1 MSIDQPFFPWV
12 AGAFPDQKVVFG
24 FSSMLKNQHRI
35 GVLAVQGAFEAHRRV
50 FRRLGVSSVL
60 VRTAEE
66 LAVIDALVLPGGE
79 SSSMLRLMESQGL
92 FVRIGKRID
101 SGLPVLAT
109 CAGVIL
115 LATRV
120 TPQQQSLGALDIDVE
135 RNAYGRQVFS
145 SVEAVRFSP
154 QYEGDTPYEAVFI
167 RAPRVTR
174 VGEGVETLAWR
185 GDDPVLVRSPGI
197 VAATFHPE
205 LGSGTL
211 IHELFLR
218 ELGRQP

>member
-1 MSIDQPFFPWV
+1 MFFGWRV
-12 AGAFPDQKVVFG
+12 QAPDQKAG
-24 FSSMLKNQHRI
+24 FEFPKMLKDQHVI
-35 GVLAVQGAFEAHRRV
+35 GVLALQGAFEAHRGV

-60 VRTAEE
+60 VRTANE
-66 LAVIDALVLPGGE
+66 LEAVDALLLPGGE
-79 SSSMLRLMESQGL
+79 SSAMLRLMEPQEL
-92 FVRIGKRID
+92 FVRIRKRID

-115 LATRV
+115 LAKKV
-120 TPQQQSLGALDIDVE
+120 TPHQQSLGALDVDIE

-145 SVEAVRFSP
+145 SVEALHFSP
-154 QYEGDTPYEAVFI
+154 QYQGDNAGEAVFI

-185 GDDPVLVRSPGI
+185 GDDPVLLRSPGI
-197 VAATFHPE
+197 LAATFHPE
-205 LGSGTL
+205 LGKGTV

-218 ELGRQP
+218 EIERQGR